1 MKYIGSLIGEGKS
14 RKVYEYL
21 LDPNY
26 VVKIN
31 NKSFTEFA
39 NPNRCEFN
47 VFQLLD
53 SYGLSELLAP
63 CRMEGEHLIMLKTS
77 PLPKGVYSVPV
88 VFCDR
93 PKNWG
98 MLNNRLYRIDY
109 GWNTEYIDN
118 QLVIRKKIND
128 IDLEK
133 LSVIADKI
141 VFDNSGKIVTIPLL
155 PEVLIKVFSTN
166 MPMTVA

>member
-1 MKYIGSLIGEGKS
+1 
-14 RKVYEYL
+14 
-21 LDPNY
+21 
-26 VVKIN
+26 
-31 NKSFTEFA
+31 
-39 NPNRCEFN
+39 
-47 VFQLLD
+47 
-53 SYGLSELLAP
+53 
-63 CRMEGEHLIMLKTS
+63 MEGEHLIMLKTA

-118 QLVIRKKIND
+118 QLVIRKKISD
-128 IDLEK
+128 IDLAK

-155 PEVLIKVFSTN
+155 PEVLIKVFSTT
-166 MPMTVA
+166 MPMIVD